1 MLSSS
6 LHFDLGKGVGISA
19 RKYRVNEAIRARQVR
34 LIGPDGKQIGV
45 VSLVE
50 ALATARQYGLDLVEV
65 APQADPPV
73 CRIMDYGKF
82 LYEQAKKE
90 REARKALKQIVVK
103 EIRLRPTTDPHHVG
117 FKVRDARRFLTDG
130 NKVKVQVRM
139 RGREMTHLQLAADM
153 LQRFAEQ
160 VADVGMVETPPSMEG
175 QSMVMVL
182 APLRRKGGTP
192 AERKTEPNP
201 EVIEGAQD
209 PDAQGDR

>member
-6 LHFDLGKGVGISA
+6 RHPVPGKEAHISA
-19 RKYRVNEAIRARQVR
+19 RKHRVNEAIRARQVR

-45 VSLVE
+45 VPLVE
-50 ALATARQYGLDLVEV
+50 ALALARQHGLDLVEV

-82 LYEQAKKE
+82 MYEQAKKE

-139 RGREMTHLQLAADM
+139 RGREMTHLQLATDM

-160 VADVGMVETPPSMEG
+160 VADVGMVEIPPNMEG

-182 APLRRKGGTP
+182 APLRRKGSQP
-192 AERKTEPNP
+192 AERKTESSP
-201 EVIEGAQD
+201 EVMEGAQD
-209 PDAQGDR
+209 SNP

>member
-1 MLSSS
+1 M
-6 LHFDLGKGVGISA
+6 
-19 RKYRVNEAIRARQVR
+19 NEAIRARQVR

-45 VSLVE
+45 VSLIE
-50 ALATARQYGLDLVEV
+50 ALAIARQYGLDLVEV

-117 FKVRDARRFLTDG
+117 FKVRDARRFLNDG

-139 RGREMTHLQLAADM
+139 RGREMMHLQLATEM

-160 VADVGMVETPPSMEG
+160 VADVGFVETPPSMEG

-182 APLRRKGGTP
+182 SPLRRKGGQP
-192 AERKTEPNP
+192 VERKVEPSL

-209 PDAQGDR
+209 SDPQSDR

>member
-1 MLSSS
+1 M
-6 LHFDLGKGVGISA
+6 
-19 RKYRVNEAIRARQVR
+19 NEAIRARQVR

-45 VSLVE
+45 VSLIE
-50 ALATARQYGLDLVEV
+50 ALAAARQHGLDLVEV

-103 EIRLRPTTDPHHVG
+103 EVRLRPTTDPHHVG
-117 FKVRDARRFLTDG
+117 FKVRDARRFLNDG

-139 RGREMTHLQLAADM
+139 RGREMMHLQLATEM

-160 VADVGMVETPPSMEG
+160 VADVGVVETPPSMEG

-182 APLRRKGGTP
+182 APLRRKGGP
-192 AERKTEPNP
+192 SAERRTESSS

-209 PDAQGDR
+209 SDPQGDR

>member
-1 MLSSS
+1 M
-6 LHFDLGKGVGISA
+6 
-19 RKYRVNEAIRARQVR
+19 
-34 LIGPDGKQIGV
+34 
-45 VSLVE
+45 VSLME
-50 ALATARQYGLDLVEV
+50 ALAIARQHGLDLVEV

-117 FKVRDARRFLTDG
+117 FKVRDARRFLNDG

-139 RGREMTHLQLAADM
+139 RGREMTHLQLAVEM

-182 APLRRKGGTP
+182 APARRKGTPP
-192 AERKTEPNP
+192 AERKGESSL

-209 PDAQGDR
+209 SNPQGDR

>member
-6 LHFDLGKGVGISA
+6 PASCSGKEDHISA

-45 VSLVE
+45 VSLME

-117 FKVRDARRFLTDG
+117 FKVRDARRFLSDG

-139 RGREMTHLQLAADM
+139 RGREMMHLQLATEM

-182 APLRRKGGTP
+182 APLRRRGGP
-192 AERKTEPNP
+192 LAERKVESSP
-201 EVIEGAQD
+201 EVMESAQD
-209 PDAQGDR
+209 SDPQGDR

>member
-1 MLSSS
+1 M
-6 LHFDLGKGVGISA
+6 
-19 RKYRVNEAIRARQVR
+19 NEAIRARQVR

-45 VSLVE
+45 VSLME
-50 ALATARQYGLDLVEV
+50 ALAAARQYGLDLVEV

-117 FKVRDARRFLTDG
+117 FKVRDARRFLNDG

-139 RGREMTHLQLAADM
+139 RGREMMHLQLATEM

-160 VADVGMVETPPSMEG
+160 VADVGLVETPPSMEG

-182 APLRRKGGTP
+182 APLRRKGGQP
-192 AERKTEPNP
+192 AERKAESSS
-201 EVIEGAQD
+201 EVMEGAQD
-209 PDAQGDR
+209 SDPQSDR

>member
-1 MLSSS
+1 M
-6 LHFDLGKGVGISA
+6 
-19 RKYRVNEAIRARQVR
+19 NEAIRARQVR

-45 VSLVE
+45 VSLIE
-50 ALATARQYGLDLVEV
+50 ALAAARQHGLDLVEV

-117 FKVRDARRFLTDG
+117 FKVRDARRFLNDG

-139 RGREMTHLQLAADM
+139 RGREMMHLQLATEM

-160 VADVGMVETPPSMEG
+160 VADVGVVETPPSMEG

-182 APLRRKGGTP
+182 APLRRKGGSS
-192 AERKTEPNP
+192 AERKVESSS

-209 PDAQGDR
+209 SDPQGDR

>member
-6 LHFDLGKGVGISA
+6 PASCSGKEDHISA

-45 VSLVE
+45 VSLME

-117 FKVRDARRFLTDG
+117 FKVRDARRFLSDG

-139 RGREMTHLQLAADM
+139 RGREMMHLQLATEM

-160 VADVGMVETPPSMEG
+160 VADVGIVETPPSMEG

-182 APLRRKGGTP
+182 APLRRRGGP
-192 AERKTEPNP
+192 LAERKVESSP
-201 EVIEGAQD
+201 EVMESAQD
-209 PDAQGDR
+209 SDPQGDR

>member
-1 MLSSS
+1 MST
-6 LHFDLGKGVGISA
+6 
-19 RKYRVNEAIRARQVR
+19 RKHRVNEAIRARQVR
-34 LIGPDGKQIGV
+34 LIGPDGKQVGV
-45 VSLVE
+45 VPLME
-50 ALATARQYGLDLVEV
+50 ALAMARQYGLDLVEV

-117 FKVRDARRFLTDG
+117 FKVRDARRFLNDG

-139 RGREMTHLQLAADM
+139 RGREITHLQLATEM

-160 VADVGMVETPPSMEG
+160 VADVGMVEIPPSMEG

-182 APLRRKGGTP
+182 APLRRKGGQP
-192 AERKTEPNP
+192 AERKVESSS
-201 EVIEGAQD
+201 EVIGGAQD
-209 PDAQGDR
+209 SDPQGDR